1 MVEFN
6 KLEITSDGSQ
16 LLIDVSVKDATYY
29 NDVYLDSIYVES
41 LSTYSKD
48 NRPSDVAFKKGV
60 SSINIGGKEYIPIQ
74 IPNDSSI
81 TNTITYKL
89 PFYIEDINNYAIE
102 FGIISNPN
110 RDVVLI
116 DANNKQFNLGT
127 FYNVFYTSYT
137 FILAYDSI
145 SNKVDIVQKWHYRE
159 EDLVF
164 GDKKQYTLSLSVK
177 DILFLLDGETTSDNT
192 PLFVV
197 YVKTKGT
204 PHPDTPCGEDQEYTM
219 GIAINKCP
227 ILNYILETAEQIKSH
242 CTIPKLYI
250 DNLLKY
256 QAFILAVK
264 AGNFNKAVEYWKQF
278 YNKGNFKIN
287 YNKCNCHEV

>member
-1 MVEFN
+1 MVELN

-16 LLIDVSVKDATYY
+16 LLIDVSVKDAVYY
-29 NDVYLDSIYVES
+29 NEVYLDSIYVDS

-48 NRPSDVAFKKGV
+48 SRPSDTAFKKGIPSV
-60 SSINIGGKEYIPIQ
+60 NIGGKDYTPIQ
-74 IPNDSSI
+74 IPRDSNI

-89 PFYIEDINNYAIE
+89 PFYIEDISNYAIQ
-102 FGIISNPN
+102 FGIINNPN
-110 RDVVLI
+110 QDVVLI
-116 DANNKQFNLGT
+116 DANSRQFNLGT
-127 FYNVFYTSYT
+127 FYNVFYTTYNY
-137 FILAYDSI
+137 ILAYDSI
-145 SNKVDIVQKWHYRE
+145 SNKVNVVQKWYPE
-159 EDLVF
+159 EDIVF

-177 DILFLLDGETTSDNT
+177 DILFLLDGEDNSDNT

-204 PHPDTPCGEDQEYTM
+204 PRSDTPCGEDQEYTM

-242 CTIPKLYI
+242 CNIPKLYI

-264 AGNFNKAVEYWKQF
+264 TGNFNRAVEYWKQF